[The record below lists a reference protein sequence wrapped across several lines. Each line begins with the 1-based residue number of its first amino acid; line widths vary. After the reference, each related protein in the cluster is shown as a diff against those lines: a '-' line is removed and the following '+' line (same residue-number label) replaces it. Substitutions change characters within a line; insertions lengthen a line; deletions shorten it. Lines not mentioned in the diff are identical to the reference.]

1 MNFKEITIIADEC
14 YNLQEEINIKK
25 QSLTELENKLIEK
38 TKQLEELT
46 INDKLDNYLIE
57 SYEKNEVILRNK
69 IGELEKEVCEYRI
82 LKSAAAASKKVG
94 RPKKGVWNV

>member
-25 QSLTELENKLIEK
+25 QSLTELEIKLIEK
-38 TKQLEELT
+38 TKKLEELT

-94 RPKKGVWNV
+94 RPKKGV

>member
-1 MNFKEITIIADEC
+1 MNFEEIKIIADEC
-14 YNLQEEINIKK
+14 YKLQEDINVKK
-25 QSLTELENKLIEK
+25 QSLTELEIKLIEK
-38 TKQLEELT
+38 TKKLEELT

-94 RPKKGVWNV
+94 RPKKGV